1 MSDFEDE
8 TKSHLS
14 SLIGQAYRDLATI
27 CASLPISIALPA
39 AVGQEIVLSDA
50 IPAVRRAMILVEEQP
65 LPEGPKD
72 TFVAAC
78 CYWLAAVDIFTLL
91 VVNGFHTARAL
102 SAAAVLNDAD
112 EKLKE
117 ISVWLADRWLEENDK

>member
-14 SLIGQAYRDLATI
+14 GLIAHAYSDLIVI
-27 CASLPISIALPA
+27 CEGLPIPITLPA
-39 AVGQEIVLSDA
+39 PSGKEIALSDA
-50 IPAVRRAMILVEEQP
+50 IPAVRRAMILIEEQP
-65 LPEGPKD
+65 LPETPKD
-72 TFVAAC
+72 VFVAAC

-102 SAAAVLNDAD
+102 SAATVLNDAD

-117 ISVWLADRWLEENDK
+117 ISVWLADRWLEENDS

>member
-8 TKSHLS
+8 TTSHLS
-14 SLIGQAYRDLATI
+14 SLIAHAYRDLTVV
-27 CASLPISIALPA
+27 CAALPISITLPDA
-39 AVGQEIVLSDA
+39 SGQEIVLTDA
-50 IPAVRRAMILVEEQP
+50 IPAIRRAMILIEEQP
-65 LPEGPKD
+65 LPEAPKD

-102 SAAAVLNDAD
+102 SAATVLNDAD
-112 EKLKE
+112 EQLKE
-117 ISVWLADRWLEENDK
+117 ISIWLADRWLEENEG

>member
-14 SLIGQAYRDLATI
+14 SLIAHTYSDLAVV
-27 CASLPISIALPA
+27 CAGLPISIALPTPS
-39 AVGQEIVLSDA
+39 GKEIALSEA
-50 IPAVRRAMILVEEQP
+50 IPAIRRSMILIEEQP
-65 LPEGPKD
+65 LPEAPKD

-102 SAAAVLNDAD
+102 SAATVLNDAD

-117 ISVWLADRWLEENDK
+117 ISTWLADRWLEENDS